1 MNLIGEISPAEI
13 NGFIYTGNPK
23 IRSGSI
29 IYPDV
34 TVGSYFDTGHNVVIR
49 SGFRCGHNVS
59 IGTSAVVDGDVT
71 MGDYVKVST
80 GCYLPPGV
88 RVGSKVFLAPNV
100 TFTNDGF
107 PLKRREEYQ
116 RLETFVGDNVSIGA
130 GAVILPGVSIGNNC
144 FVAAGA
150 VVTKSVA
157 ENRLVVGFGKSKLL
171 PPHLVGE
178 NWAKS
183 WRHVDV

>member
-88 RVGSKVFLAPNV
+88 RVGSKVFFGAKCY
-100 TFTNDGF
+100 F
-107 PLKRREEYQ
+107 YQ
-116 RLETFVGDNVSIGA
+116 RWVSLKKA
-130 GAVILPGVSIGNNC
+130 
-144 FVAAGA
+144 
-150 VVTKSVA
+150 
-157 ENRLVVGFGKSKLL
+157 
-171 PPHLVGE
+171 
-178 NWAKS
+178 
-183 WRHVDV
+183 